1 MQESNHNPALAARNI
16 GLKIV
21 RRALQVHKPV
31 VRMARRAERVRE
43 HLGYRRDELR
53 TEREIA
59 VVARGRGPIVAGP
72 WLAEVGYEALYWIP
86 FLRWFEDVY
95 RIDPARVIALSRGGV
110 DHWYAGLAGQYVD
123 LFDFFTPEEFAARND
138 ERRGETEGGGQKQ
151 SALGAFDREIL
162 SRVQQRLGCGEMQVF
177 HPAFLFRLFKQFWL
191 GNQSV
196 DFLWQHTRFERQP
209 PPPPAALDLP
219 AEYVAAKFYTGTA
232 LPDGDAT
239 RRALRSLVA
248 RVAERQTV
256 VVLDAGMA
264 VDEHKDYLFE
274 GLANVRTLRGAITAR
289 TNLGLQTQVIAGA
302 RQFIGTCG
310 SLAWLAPL
318 LGVPTLAVFSDDR
331 LLTPHLMVAR
341 QVYRSAGAARFSTV
355 DLRACEQ
362 LRLLA

>member
-1 MQESNHNPALAARNI
+1 MSGHNPAAAARNI

-43 HLGYRRDELR
+43 HLGYRRDEWQI
-53 TEREIA
+53 ERDIA
-59 VVARGRGPIVAGP
+59 RIARGHGPIIAGP

-95 RIDPARVIALSRGGV
+95 RIDPARVVALSRGGV
-110 DHWYAGLAGQYVD
+110 DHWYGALAGQYVD

-151 SALGAFDREIL
+151 SALGAFDRDIL
-162 SRVQQRLGCGEMQVF
+162 QRVQERLGRAEMQVF
-177 HPAFLFRLFKQFWL
+177 HPALLFRLFKQFWL
-191 GNQSV
+191 GNQSA
-196 DFLWQHTRFERQP
+196 DFLWQHTRFERHP
-209 PPPPAALDLP
+209 APPPASLDLP
-219 AEYVAAKFYTGTA
+219 ADYVAAKFYTGTA

-248 RVAERQTV
+248 RVAERHTV

-274 GLANVRTLRGAITAR
+274 GLANVRTLRGAITPR

-310 SLAWLAPL
+310 SVAWLAPL

-341 QVYRSAGAARFSTV
+341 HVYRAAGAARFSTV
-355 DLRACEQ
+355 DLRAFEQ